1 MNCYGKSFDKL
12 EVCSKCKLHHWC
24 ATAADPA
31 LIGNFMTAYDE
42 GRGKNYTASLEHPAM
57 AEREERS
64 YRKRR
69 FFTRSEMIQVI
80 KSLLKMDL
88 ATIDILY
95 EKLKEPGLKIT
106 RLGRKKHIPRQ
117 RVYSHLHKAFSIIPS
132 LRDAVNVNYGFNVNA
147 T

>member
-1 MNCYGKSFDKL
+1 
-12 EVCSKCKLHHWC
+12 
-24 ATAADPA
+24 
-31 LIGNFMTAYDE
+31 
-42 GRGKNYTASLEHPAM
+42 
-57 AEREERS
+57 
-64 YRKRR
+64 
-69 FFTRSEMIQVI
+69 MIQVI

-132 LRDAVNVNYGFNVNA
+132 LRDVVNVNYGFNVNA